1 MAKGVVQA
9 IEHEAHRFDDLVA
22 VRVVRISEALAR
34 TATRTIEARWG
45 LANTDLRMLNTLDGE
60 MDGLPV
66 SEIARRVHVDKGW
79 VSRSLRALE
88 QRQLVERRAD
98 PKDTRQMLVVLS
110 AEGRARLDE
119 VRPYVLRSE
128 ARMLDGIDEQVFKAM
143 LDRLEANATAQLE
156 ALG

>member
-66 SEIARRVHVDKGW
+66 SEIARRVPVDKGW
-79 VSRSLRALE
+79 GSRSLRALE

-98 PKDTRQMLVVLS
+98 PK
-110 AEGRARLDE
+110 
-119 VRPYVLRSE
+119 
-128 ARMLDGIDEQVFKAM
+128 
-143 LDRLEANATAQLE
+143 
-156 ALG
+156 